1 MNIVVVVDDVAV
13 FCYKK
18 WADVK
23 KNHGDLRKEDFVKV
37 GEDYLLVMDKES
49 YRISRDITLLE
60 SVASEQVFGKKSID
74 WATAITTAVIVTL
87 SVVLFV

>member
-13 FCYKK
+13 KVYKK
-18 WADVK
+18 WSDVK

-60 SVASEQVFGKKSID
+60 SVASERVFGKKSID
-74 WATAITTAVIVTL
+74 WATAFVTSIMVVV
-87 SVVLFV
+87 SVMLFG